1 MVKLIANDSPT
12 HREPGFIAQ
21 RDTLYM
27 ATVNSDGW
35 PYVQHR
41 GGPPG
46 FLRVLGPRQVAYADF
61 RGNTQLISMGNS
73 RSNDRISLILVD

>member
-1 MVKLIANDSPT
+1 MVKLIATYDLT
-12 HREPGFIAQ
+12 DREAGFIAQ

-27 ATVNSDGW
+27 AIVNSDGW
-35 PYVQHR
+35 PYMQHR

-46 FLRVLGPRQVAYADF
+46 FLRVLGPWQVAYADF
-61 RGNTQLISMGNS
+61 QGNTQLVSMGNS

>member
-1 MVKLIANDSPT
+1 MVKLIANDRLID
-12 HREPGFIAQ
+12 REAGFIAQ

-35 PYVQHR
+35 PYVQHC

-61 RGNTQLISMGNS
+61 RGNSQLVSFGNS